1 MKKLI
6 NCAALAAVLILI
18 GCSAASAQK
27 KTPDYKIAAI
37 HITPFDS
44 STGKFED
51 EITAN
56 SDRSFFNDL
65 AISLLVVVEVAGESG
80 SFVAGRQAQ
89 IIVMEG
95 KKIKKKKVEQIG
107 IPRDGKF
114 FVPVWLDSPMCSEV
128 TVTARMIGQK
138 TISRTVRKVPFQCGE

>member
-1 MKKLI
+1 MKKII
-6 NCAALAAVLILI
+6 NFAALAALILI

-27 KTPDYKIAAI
+27 KTPDYKITAV

-44 STGKFED
+44 NTGKFED

-65 AISLLVVVEVAGESG
+65 AISLLVVVEVTGETG
-80 SFVAGRQAQ
+80 SFVAGRQAE
-89 IIVMEG
+89 ITVMEG

-107 IPRDGKF
+107 IPSDGKF

-138 TISRTVRKVPFQCGE
+138 TVSRTVRKVPFQCGE

>member
-1 MKKLI
+1 MKKII
-6 NCAALAAVLILI
+6 NCTALAVLVLI
-18 GCSAASAQK
+18 GCTAASAQK
-27 KTPDYKIAAI
+27 KAPDYKITAI

-44 STGKFED
+44 NTGKFED

-65 AISLLVVVEVAGESG
+65 AISLLVVVEVAGQTG
-80 SFVAGRQAQ
+80 SFEAGRQAE
-89 IIVMEG
+89 ITVMEG

-107 IPRDGKF
+107 IPSDGKF

-138 TISRTVRKVPFQCGE
+138 TVSRTVRKVPFQCGE